1 MEIRRRIKR
10 HAILLCVITR
20 YHIVN
25 QEKINQ
31 FKKGKQGK
39 GNLKHI
45 QEIKRAKGMREGDSV
60 HDEIREDALVAAA

>member
-1 MEIRRRIKR
+1 
-10 HAILLCVITR
+10 
-20 YHIVN
+20 VN